1 MSRSRTARRRSRDR
15 AAPPRERK
23 PDPERSVAPAG
34 TIAVRLAAG
43 AEGVVLHQRLE
54 VRPPDPGPP
63 GFGGRRYLLKEV
75 FE

>member
-1 MSRSRTARRRSRDR
+1 LSRSRTARRRARERALQTCDRPDR
-15 AAPPRERK
+15 AT
-23 PDPERSVAPAG
+23 VARAG

-54 VRPPDPGPP
+54 SRPPDPGPDVVA
-63 GFGGRRYLLKEV
+63 GRRYLLKEV

>member
-1 MSRSRTARRRSRDR
+1 LSRSRHARRRSRDQ
-15 AAPPRERK
+15 AVAE
-23 PDPERSVAPAG
+23 PDRNRRPERSVAPAG

-54 VRPPDPGPP
+54 ARSPDLGPV

>member
-1 MSRSRTARRRSRDR
+1 MSRTRTNRRRSRER
-15 AAPPRERK
+15 ALPQTERK
-23 PDPERSVAPAG
+23 SESERSVAPAG

-43 AEGVVLHQRLE
+43 DEGVVLHQRLE
-54 VRPPDPGPP
+54 VRPPDLGPQ

>member
-1 MSRSRTARRRSRDR
+1 MSSSRNTRRRSRERALQNRDRPDR
-15 AAPPRERK
+15 AT
-23 PDPERSVAPAG
+23 VAEAG

-54 VRPPDPGPP
+54 SRPPDPGPEA
-63 GFGGRRYLLKEV
+63 FGGRRYLLKEV